1 MEQKLVEERL
11 GAWGMR
17 TGAQHIA
24 SRNASRVTGG
34 VGLLYE
40 GCREGRGYIRA
51 EERCART
58 RAMPAT
64 SSITPCG

>member
-11 GAWGMR
+11 GSWGMR

-34 VGLLYE
+34 VGL
-40 GCREGRGYIRA
+40 I
-51 EERCART
+51 
-58 RAMPAT
+58 
-64 SSITPCG
+64 